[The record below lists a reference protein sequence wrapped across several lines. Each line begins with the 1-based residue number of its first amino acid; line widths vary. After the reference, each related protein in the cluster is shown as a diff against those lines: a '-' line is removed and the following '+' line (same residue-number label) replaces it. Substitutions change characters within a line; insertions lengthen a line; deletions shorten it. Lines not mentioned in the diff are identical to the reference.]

1 MTLREIVSF
10 KQRNGKNHMKISEK
24 NSVELIE
31 YTKAQDALNCV
42 THALGA
48 LLGAVVLVLLTEKAA
63 PFGMARYTASAII
76 YGLSLIVL
84 YSASAVYHGLPQGE
98 AKRTARLVDHSV
110 IPILLA
116 GTATPCALITL
127 YNHNK
132 ICCAVVL
139 LLGWGSVIFGLVAKL
154 FFFQKTK
161 AACVAVYIIAG
172 AVMLSCSL
180 AVVDEINVHALL
192 LLVLGCA
199 VYLFGSIF
207 CALGRKHPWCHVPFH
222 MFMVAGSMIHAYVIY
237 EYVFVNV

>member
-1 MTLREIVSF
+1 M
-10 KQRNGKNHMKISEK
+10 KNKD
-24 NSVELIE
+24 SVELIE

-48 LLGAVVLVLLTEKAA
+48 IFGAAVLVLLIKKAL
-63 PFGMARYTASAII
+63 PLGSVRYTAAAVV
-76 YGLSLIVL
+76 YGLSIILL

-132 ICCAVVL
+132 
-139 LLGWGSVIFGLVAKL
+139 LGWGSVLFGFIAKL

-180 AVVDEINVHALL
+180 AVIDEINVHALL

-207 CALGRKHPWCHVPFH
+207 CAVGRKHPWFHVPFH
-222 MFMVAGSMIHAYVIY
+222 IFMVAGSMIHAYVIY
-237 EYVFVNV
+237 EYVFMAA

>member
-1 MTLREIVSF
+1 M
-10 KQRNGKNHMKISEK
+10 KNKD
-24 NSVELIE
+24 SVELIE

-48 LLGAVVLVLLTEKAA
+48 IFGAAVLILLIKKAA
-63 PFGMARYTASAII
+63 PFNSARYMASAIV
-76 YGLSLIVL
+76 YGLSLILL
-84 YSASAVYHGLPQGE
+84 YSSSAVYHGLPQGE
-98 AKRTARLVDHSV
+98 AKRTARLVV

-116 GTATPCALITL
+116 GTATPCSLITL

-161 AACVAVYIIAG
+161 AACVAVYIIAS

-180 AVVDEINVHALL
+180 AVIDEINVHALL
-192 LLVLGCA
+192 LLVFGCA

-207 CALGRKHPWCHVPFH
+207 CAVGRKHPWCHVPFH
-222 MFMVAGSMIHAYVIY
+222 IFMVAGSMIHAYVIY
-237 EYVFVNV
+237 EYIFAAA

>member
-1 MTLREIVSF
+1 M
-10 KQRNGKNHMKISEK
+10 KNKD
-24 NSVELIE
+24 SVELIE
-31 YTKAQDALNCV
+31 YTKTQDALNCV

-48 LLGAVVLVLLTEKAA
+48 VLGAAVLILLIKKAA
-63 PFGMARYTASAII
+63 PFDSARYMSSAIV
-76 YGLSLIVL
+76 YGLSLILL
-84 YSASAVYHGLPQGE
+84 YSASAVYHGLPRGE
-98 AKRTARLVDHSV
+98 AKRTARLVDHLV
-110 IPILLA
+110 IPVLLA
-116 GTATPCALITL
+116 GTATPCSLITL

-139 LLGWGSVIFGLVAKL
+139 LLGWGSVLFGFIAKL

-180 AVVDEINVHALL
+180 AVIDEINVHALL

-207 CALGRKHPWCHVPFH
+207 CAVGRKHPWFHVPFH
-222 MFMVAGSMIHAYVIY
+222 MFMIAGSMIHAYVIY
-237 EYVFVNV
+237 EYIFAAA

>member
-1 MTLREIVSF
+1 M
-10 KQRNGKNHMKISEK
+10 
-24 NSVELIE
+24 ELIE
-31 YTKAQDALNCV
+31 HTNAQDALNCA

-48 LLGAVVLVLLTEKAA
+48 IFGAAVLILLIKKAA
-63 PFGMARYTASAII
+63 PFSSARYMTAAVV
-76 YGLSLIVL
+76 YGLSIILL
-84 YSASAVYHGLPQGE
+84 YGSSAVYHGLPRGE

-139 LLGWGSVIFGLVAKL
+139 LLGWVSVIFGLVAKL

-180 AVVDEINVHALL
+180 AVIDEINVHALL

-207 CALGRKHPWCHVPFH
+207 CAVGRKHPWCHVPFH
-222 MFMVAGSMIHAYVIY
+222 IFMVAGSMIHAYVIY
-237 EYVFVNV
+237 EYVFMAA